1 MKNEKSIPEEDNLN
15 ILKNLDDN
23 EVEIDENDPEEIAR
37 R

>member
-23 EVEIDENDPEEIAR
+23 EVDIDENDPEEIAR